1 MKKVLIFILFTCSV
15 LLINAQELV
24 QTTIE
29 KKTDNSFCLLPR
41 YFNDNIIV
49 TNNTML
55 EKTCELYI
63 FSSSSGKNV
72 MSQLLNIHE
81 NNYKISTIK
90 LKKGEYVYFIVE
102 NNIPIIRGTF
112 IKS

>member
-1 MKKVLIFILFTCSV
+1 
-15 LLINAQELV
+15 
-24 QTTIE
+24 
-29 KKTDNSFCLLPR
+29 
-41 YFNDNIIV
+41 
-49 TNNTML
+49 
-55 EKTCELYI
+55 
-63 FSSSSGKNV
+63 

-90 LKKGEYVYFIVE
+90 LKKGENVYFIVE